1 MHREPTTL
9 EEWKSTLL
17 AALGLVLASFL
28 AWYGLSRLN
37 ETTAGDTI
45 GTFASVGLLIWLV
58 SQSWYYMTQV
68 KSPRRLLFLMGV
80 SFIQVVPFLF
90 AAVYGAFGYNDH
102 CVIGAQGPGDI
113 LYFSYVTF
121 TTVGYGDMSPTG
133 LCRGLAVSEAVTGYI
148 LLGMFV
154 AAAVSLYARNHNRE
168 DPK

>member
-1 MHREPTTL
+1 MHHEPRTL
-9 EEWKSTLL
+9 EEWKSTLV

-37 ETTAGDTI
+37 ETQAGDTI
-45 GTFASVGLLIWLV
+45 GTIAAIGLVVWLV

-90 AAVYGAFGYNDH
+90 AAVYGAFGYSDL
-102 CVIGAQGPGDI
+102 CVIGANGPADV

-121 TTVGYGDMSPTG
+121 TTVGYGDLSPAG
-133 LCRGLAVSEAVTGYI
+133 LCRALAAAEAVTGYV
-148 LLGMFV
+148 LLGLFV
-154 AAAVSLYARNHNRE
+154 AAAVTIYSRTHGHG
-168 DPK
+168 

>member
-1 MHREPTTL
+1 MTHEPRTL

-17 AALGLVLASFL
+17 AALGLAVASFL
-28 AWYGLSRLN
+28 AWYGLSRLS
-37 ETTAGDTI
+37 EATAGDTI
-45 GTFASVGLLIWLV
+45 GTIASVGLLIWIA

-90 AAVYGAFGYNDH
+90 AAAYGAFGYNDN
-102 CVIGAQGPGDI
+102 CVVGAEGPADI

-121 TTVGYGDMSPTG
+121 TTVGYGDMAPTG
-133 LCRGLAVSEAVTGYI
+133 LCRALAVSEAVTGYI

-154 AAAVSLYARNHNRE
+154 AAAVALYARNHG
-168 DPK
+168 K

>member
-1 MHREPTTL
+1 MTHEPRTL

-37 ETTAGDTI
+37 EATAGDTI
-45 GTFASVGLLIWLV
+45 GTLSSVGLLIWIA

-68 KSPRRLLFLMGV
+68 RSPRRLLFLMGV

-102 CVIGAQGPGDI
+102 CVIGAEGPADI

-133 LCRGLAVSEAVTGYI
+133 FCRGLAVAEAVTGYI

-154 AAAVSLYARNHNRE
+154 AAAVALYARNHG
-168 DPK
+168 K

>member
-1 MHREPTTL
+1 MHHEPRTL
-9 EEWKSTLL
+9 EEWKSTLV

-37 ETTAGDTI
+37 ETQAGYTI
-45 GTFASVGLLIWLV
+45 GTIAAIGLVVWLV

-90 AAVYGAFGYNDH
+90 AAVYGAFGYSDL
-102 CVIGAQGPGDI
+102 CVIGANGPADV

-121 TTVGYGDMSPTG
+121 TTVGYGDLSPAG
-133 LCRGLAVSEAVTGYI
+133 LCRALAAAEAVTGYI
-148 LLGMFV
+148 LLGLFV
-154 AAAVSLYARNHNRE
+154 AAAVTIYSRTHRH
-168 DPK
+168 D

>member
-1 MHREPTTL
+1 MHRDPTTL
-9 EEWKSTLL
+9 AEWKSTLL

-28 AWYGLSRLN
+28 AWFGLSRLN
-37 ETTAGDTI
+37 EATAGDTI
-45 GTFASVGLLIWLV
+45 GTVASVGLLLWIA
-58 SQSWYYMTQV
+58 SQSWYYLTQV

-90 AAVYGAFGYNDH
+90 AAVYGAFGYNDN
-102 CVIGAQGPGDI
+102 CVIGAQGPADI

-133 LCRGLAVSEAVTGYI
+133 LCRGLAVSEAVIGYI

-154 AAAVSLYARNHNRE
+154 AAAVALYSRNHGQN
-168 DPK
+168 DQG

>member
-1 MHREPTTL
+1 MSREPRTL

-17 AALGLVLASFL
+17 AALGLVFASFL
-28 AWYGLSRLN
+28 AWYGLSRLS
-37 ETTAGDTI
+37 EAAAGDTI
-45 GTFASVGLLIWLV
+45 GTIAAVGLVIWIV
-58 SQSWYYMTQV
+58 SQSWIYMTQV

-80 SFIQVVPFLF
+80 SFMQVVPFLF
-90 AAVYGAFGYNDH
+90 AAVYGAFGYNDN
-102 CVIGAQGPGDI
+102 CVVGASGPGDV

-154 AAAVSLYARNHNRE
+154 AAAVALYARNHA
-168 DPK
+168 K